1 MRSIAVAVELF
12 RSAAVPK
19 RLIPATIAL
28 GSVAAAIM
36 LAGGL
41 WWLGRRVR
49 RAQAAG
55 EGYGEHDDAAVPA
68 ATTPGRQLRPHAQ
81 GEGYDIAEL
90 DAQPPAPAAGPR
102 SLPGFALALAPIVG
116 VVVLN
121 WLFSIALQTLGATY
135 LAMAQAAGIAPEL
148 LHRVTTVA
156 TGGLDTLPHNGAVIT
171 LLAICRLTHR
181 QSYFDIFVVAV
192 VFPLLALVVIVTLGS
207 VFGAF

>member
-1 MRSIAVAVELF
+1 M
-12 RSAAVPK
+12 PK

-68 ATTPGRQLRPHAQ
+68 ARAAVPAATTPGRQLRPHAQ

-102 SLPGFALALAPIVG
+102 PLPGFALALAPIVG

-181 QSYFDIFVVAV
+181 QSYFDILVVAV
-192 VFPLLALVVIVTLGS
+192 VFPLVALVVMLALGS
-207 VFGAF
+207 VSGAF

>member
-1 MRSIAVAVELF
+1 M
-12 RSAAVPK
+12 PK

-102 SLPGFALALAPIVG
+102 PLPGFALALAPIVG

-181 QSYFDIFVVAV
+181 QSYFDILVVAV
-192 VFPLLALVVIVTLGS
+192 VFPLVALVVMLALGS
-207 VFGAF
+207 VSGAF

>member
-1 MRSIAVAVELF
+1 LRSIAVAVELF

-181 QSYFDIFVVAV
+181 QSYFDILVVAV
-192 VFPLLALVVIVTLGS
+192 VFPLVALVVMLALGS
-207 VFGAF
+207 VSGAF